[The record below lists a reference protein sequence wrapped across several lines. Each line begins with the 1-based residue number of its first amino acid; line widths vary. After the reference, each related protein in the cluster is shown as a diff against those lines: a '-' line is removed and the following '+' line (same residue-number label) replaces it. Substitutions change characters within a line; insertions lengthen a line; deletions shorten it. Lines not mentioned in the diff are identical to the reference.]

1 MRDLA
6 AVSRSELAQRRQRL
20 RRQRRIKIIQASWR
34 SLMVLGITGSMVWF
48 ITRPDWVIRNAQQVE
63 IRGNKLLSTRAV
75 QALLPIVYPQS
86 LLQLKP
92 QAIAHQLE
100 RRGAIANAVV
110 TRHLFPPGLTVQIQ
124 ERDPV
129 AIAYPIANNYTSLTP
144 ASQHRQV
151 GLLDK
156 NGTWMSLES
165 YTSLNRSIVLPKLKV
180 IGMQEQ
186 YRSQWITLYQAVSS
200 SPVKISEIDWR
211 QSNNLI
217 LKTELGVVHCGSYS
231 PQFSAQLKAL
241 DQMRLLPKTVNP
253 SQIAYI
259 DLKNPNIPSIE
270 MIQDQSSPKP
280 MP

>member
-1 MRDLA
+1 MRDFA
-6 AVSRSELAQRRQRL
+6 SVSRSELAERRQRL
-20 RRQRRIKIIQASWR
+20 RRQRRIKVLQASWR
-34 SLMVLGITGSMVWF
+34 SLVVLGITGSMVWF
-48 ITRPDWVIRNAQQVE
+48 ITRPNWVIRNAQQVE
-63 IRGNKLLSTRAV
+63 IRGNKLLSTKAV
-75 QALLPIVYPQS
+75 QSLLPIAYPQS

-92 QAIAHQLE
+92 QTLAHQLE
-100 RRGAIANAVV
+100 QRGSIANAVV

-129 AIAYPIANNYTSLTP
+129 AIAYPITARTTSV
-144 ASQHRQV
+144 ADSQRRQV

-165 YTSLNRSIVLPKLKV
+165 YTSFNRAIALPKLKV
-180 IGMQEQ
+180 IGMQDQ

-211 QSNNLI
+211 QPSNLI
-217 LKTELGVVHCGSYS
+217 LKTELGVVHCGFYS

-259 DLKNPNIPSIE
+259 NLKNPSAPSIE

-280 MP
+280 VP